1 MKWEYLTEEF
11 NGDVANR
18 EKLNN
23 RGLEGWELI
32 SIVTTRSVIDG
43 YNGRQYT
50 YAYFKR
56 QIQPKAGIQNL

>member
-11 NGDVANR
+11 NGDVANI

-32 SIVTTRSVIDG
+32 SIVTASRVIDG
-43 YNGRQYT
+43 YSSRQRT
-50 YAYFKR
+50 CAYFKR
-56 QIQPKAGIQNL
+56 PIN